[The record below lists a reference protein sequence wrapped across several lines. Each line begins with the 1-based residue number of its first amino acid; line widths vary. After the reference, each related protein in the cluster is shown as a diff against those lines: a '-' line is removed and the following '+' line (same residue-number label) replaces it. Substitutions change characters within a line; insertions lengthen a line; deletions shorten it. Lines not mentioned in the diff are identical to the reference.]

1 LLESSIAHV
10 HDETVLLVE
19 VVEPLVKLAPGPPP
33 PGGWETTEPI
43 SERRVRC
50 SRLELATDFFI
61 EMFDFA
67 SDSDGAI

>member
-1 LLESSIAHV
+1 MLEPSIAHA
-10 HDETVLLVE
+10 HDETVQLVE
-19 VVEPLVKLAPGPPP
+19 VVEPLVELAPGPQP

-43 SERRVRC
+43 SERRVTC
-50 SRLELATDFFI
+50 SILELETDLFI